1 MTPALQ
7 LRVNAARLAIL
18 SPAFRSLAWA
28 TGSYGGLQII
38 RLFTNVILAH
48 LLAPA
53 VFGIMLIVNTVRT
66 GVELLSDIGVGQNVV
81 ANPNG
86 EDPRFLATAWTVQII
101 RGAVIGTVLALASTL
116 IGQVYGAPIM
126 TQIVPIAG
134 LMVAISGFHSTGR
147 FVLQRRQNLTRLS
160 IFELATGFI
169 AMLIQIAFSY
179 IYPNVWSLIY
189 GALACT
195 IMAVAVSFYMTP
207 SKGLRLVWDPAHL
220 RSILHFGKWIFLS
233 SVIYFVAGNLDR
245 LYLGGEIGFR
255 LLGVYGIARALSE
268 LFSSLFNRVGNL
280 VVFPLIAASG
290 HDPST
295 LRQRLGAW
303 RLPLLLLTAI
313 ALGGFVALSDW
324 IVSLLYDKRY
334 DQAGQILPV
343 LACGVWFT
351 VIATLG
357 DGVLL
362 GLGRPQYGTAA
373 NAAKLGWLAVMM
385 PLGGAYFGFRG
396 LLVAVTAADII
407 RCLVLGLGQAHMR
420 MLYLWQD
427 IAATAVFVGSIVIW
441 RTLFN
446 FLTVTGSLAEL
457 WQILV

>member
-1 MTPALQ
+1 MTIALKSS
-7 LRVNAARLAIL
+7 LNSARNAAKN
-18 SPAFRSLAWA
+18 PAFRSLAWV

-38 RLFTNVILAH
+38 RLVTNVILAH

-66 GVELLSDIGVGQNVV
+66 GVELLSDIGVGQNIV
-81 ANPNG
+81 ASQNG
-86 EDPRFLATAWTVQII
+86 EDPRFLATAWTVQIV
-101 RGAVIGTVLALASTL
+101 RGTVIGIVLALASTL
-116 IGQVYGAPIM
+116 IGRVYDAPIM
-126 TQIVPIAG
+126 AQIVPVAG

-160 IFELATGFI
+160 VFELTTGFI

-195 IMAVAVSFYMTP
+195 TMTVVVSFYMTP
-207 SKGLRLVWDPAHL
+207 STGLRLGWDRAHL
-220 RSILHFGKWIFLS
+220 NSILHFGKWIFLS

-290 HDPST
+290 HDLPT

-303 RLPLLLLTAI
+303 RLPLLVLTAI
-313 ALGGFVALSDW
+313 ALGGFVSLSDW
-324 IVSLLYDKRY
+324 IVSLLYDSRY
-334 DQAGQILPV
+334 YQAGQILPILSV
-343 LACGVWFT
+343 GVWFT

-373 NAAKLGWLAVMM
+373 NAAKLAWLVVMM
-385 PLGGAYFGFRG
+385 PLSGAYFGFPG
-396 LLVAVTAADII
+396 LLIAVAAADII
-407 RCLVLGLGQAHMR
+407 RCIVLGLGQAHMR
-420 MLYLWQD
+420 MLYVWQD
-427 IAATAVFVGSIVIW
+427 LASTAVFVASIIIW
-441 RTLFN
+441 RTLFS
-446 FLTVTGSLAEL
+446 FLAVTGGFKEL
-457 WQILV
+457 WQLFI